1 MNYFMKVLVT
11 GGAGFIGKHLVSF
24 LLKKNYTV
32 TIFDNFSNSTKES
45 ISHFIQMGV
54 NVIEGDIINSLD
66 IQDASKN
73 HDIVI
78 HLAAKISVSESIDN
92 PSETFQVN
100 VDGTKNVLAS
110 CEKNHVKKLIA
121 ASSAAVYGE
130 GNQDVNLTEE
140 TKMNPI
146 SPYGESKVMME
157 EIIRQWKS
165 SYNFNYVILR
175 FFNIYGIGQSSE
187 YAGVITK
194 CLEKIKQKKPIEIF
208 GDGLQTRD
216 FVAIEDVINA
226 IYNAM
231 QSSNSG
237 TYNIASGKTITIN
250 ELVNKMILLSRKK
263 LEIKHIRA
271 KKGEIRC
278 SHADISKAKKEIG
291 FSPKINLDRIK
302 ELLEEIR

>member
-1 MNYFMKVLVT
+1 MKIIIT
-11 GGAGFIGKHLVSF
+11 GGAGFIGKHLVEF
-24 LLKKNYTV
+24 LIKKENDI

-92 PSETFQVN
+92 PSEVFQVN
-100 VDGTKNVLAS
+100 VDGTKNVFAS

-231 QSSNSG
+231 KSSNSG

-271 KKGEIRC
+271 KKGEIRY

>member
-1 MNYFMKVLVT
+1 MNYLMKVLVT

-45 ISHFIQMGV
+45 ISHFIQMGI

-92 PSETFQVN
+92 PSEVFQVN

>member
-1 MNYFMKVLVT
+1 
-11 GGAGFIGKHLVSF
+11 
-24 LLKKNYTV
+24 
-32 TIFDNFSNSTKES
+32 
-45 ISHFIQMGV
+45 MGV

-92 PSETFQVN
+92 PSEVFQVN
-100 VDGTKNVLAS
+100 VNGTKNVFAS

-250 ELVNKMILLSRKK
+250 ELVNKMILSSRKK

-271 KKGEIRC
+271 KKGEIRY

>member
-92 PSETFQVN
+92 PSEVFQVN

-250 ELVNKMILLSRKK
+250 ELVNKMILSSRKK

>member
-1 MNYFMKVLVT
+1 
-11 GGAGFIGKHLVSF
+11 
-24 LLKKNYTV
+24 LKKDYTV

-271 KKGEIRC
+271 KKGEIRF

-302 ELLEEIR
+302 ELLE

>member
-302 ELLEEIR
+302 ELVEEIR

>member
-1 MNYFMKVLVT
+1 MNYLMKVLVT

-24 LLKKNYTV
+24 LLKKDYTV

-250 ELVNKMILLSRKK
+250 ELVNKMILSSRKK

-271 KKGEIRC
+271 KKGEIRY

>member
-1 MNYFMKVLVT
+1 MKVLVT
-11 GGAGFIGKHLVSF
+11 GGAGFIGKHLTSF
-24 LLKKNYTV
+24 LLKKDHSV
-32 TIFDNFSNSTKES
+32 TIFDNFSNSTKKS
-45 ISHFIQMGV
+45 LVSLIQMGAK
-54 NVIEGDIINSLD
+54 VIEGDILNISD
-66 IQDASKN
+66 IENAIKN
-73 HDIVI
+73 HDTVI

-100 VDGTKNVLAS
+100 IDGTKNVLAS
-110 CEKNHVKKLIA
+110 CEKNHVKKMVI

-130 GNQDVNLTEE
+130 GNHNANLTEE

-157 EIIRQWKS
+157 KVVSEWKPN
-165 SYNFNYVILR
+165 YDFNYVILR

-237 TYNIASGKTITIN
+237 IYNIASGKTITIN
-250 ELVNKMILLSRKK
+250 ELVDEIILLSRKQ
-263 LEIKHIRA
+263 LEVKHINA
-271 KKGEIRC
+271 KKGEIRH
-278 SHADISKAKKEIG
+278 SHADISKAKKEIQ
-291 FSPKINLDRIK
+291 FSPKTNLDGIK
-302 ELLEEIR
+302 KLLEEIS

>member
-45 ISHFIQMGV
+45 ISHFIQMGI